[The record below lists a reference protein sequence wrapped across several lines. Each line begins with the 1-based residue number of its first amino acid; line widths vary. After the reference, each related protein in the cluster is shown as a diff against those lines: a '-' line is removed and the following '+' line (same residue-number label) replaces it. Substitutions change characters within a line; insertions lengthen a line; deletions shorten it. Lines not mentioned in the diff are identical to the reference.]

1 MTNAIPGSRRGRG
14 RAFRTV
20 TALGTVTLGLLALSA
35 CEKPTPLATVTVGGE
50 TVTAEAACY
59 EDGETIEES
68 TAQKCA
74 DEKPEKTISVGQGDK
89 IRIGV
94 EPEMA
99 EQGWMLFVND
109 QSVLPKATDKTYYSF
124 PGDAFFQQQSENGQ
138 SVPTKDAQ
146 ISIVMTKDGKFK
158 GAWHIKAKQEK

>member
-1 MTNAIPGSRRGRG
+1 ML
-14 RAFRTV
+14 RTA

-59 EDGETIEES
+59 EDGKTIGEAE
-68 TAQKCA
+68 AKKCA
-74 DEKPEKTISVGQGDK
+74 DAKAEKKITVGHGDK

-99 EQGWMLFVND
+99 EEGWMLFVND
-109 QSVLPKATDKTYYSF
+109 QSVLPEPTDKTYYSF
-124 PGDAFFQQQSENGQ
+124 PGDAFFQKQGPTGQ
-138 SVPTKDAQ
+138 AEPTKDAE
-146 ISIVMTKDGKFK
+146 ISIVMTKDGNFK
-158 GAWHIKAKQEK
+158 GAWHIEAKQEK